1 MADVSW
7 QGFRGLRWLPA
18 TLALAATGCG
28 KVEVGGVYRDVDRP
42 EVVYEF
48 RPDAT
53 WMASI
58 EMKVP
63 VGLLPYGSGRKLE
76 GVYRLRGSTL
86 ELTCQSVV
94 ERDPVSG
101 EYRAVGSFD
110 GGGEELLRGYD
121 HSFTV
126 EDGTL
131 RVLGEAQPFGSGE
144 LTAAR
149 DESAE

>member
-1 MADVSW
+1 MTDISSPRS
-7 QGFRGLRWLPA
+7 RGLHWLPVA
-18 TLALAATGCG
+18 LALAVAGCG
-28 KVEVGGVYRDVDRP
+28 KVEVGGVYHDTDRP

-53 WMASI
+53 WTATL

-63 VGLLPYGSGRKLE
+63 LGLLPHGSGRKLE

-86 ELTCQSVV
+86 ELDCRSVD

-101 EYRAVGSFD
+101 EYRAVRVFD
-110 GGGEELLRGYD
+110 GDGDELLRGYD

-126 EDGTL
+126 EGGIL
-131 RVLGEAQPFGSGE
+131 RVLGEAHPFGSGE
-144 LTAAR
+144 LRAVREEAS
-149 DESAE
+149 E